1 MMAMV
6 PNTIDMAKMCTTS
19 SAGKAQVDSAI
30 HSDRRIAERI
40 QVIEELLHVVLPS
53 AGVCPLRRQ
62 CTTV

>member
-30 HSDRRIAERI
+30 HSDTGE
-40 QVIEELLHVVLPS
+40 LPS
-53 AGVCPLRRQ
+53 EFK
-62 CTTV
+62 